1 MQKMK
6 NTTDLALAAS
16 LMLDVENLEQSSNGG
31 YNLPA
36 RITESDSL
44 HKFSWLLHISDWL
57 S

>member
-16 LMLDVENLEQSSNGG
+16 LMLDVANLEQSSNGG

-44 HKFSWLLHISDWL
+44 HKFSWLLHISD
-57 S
+57 